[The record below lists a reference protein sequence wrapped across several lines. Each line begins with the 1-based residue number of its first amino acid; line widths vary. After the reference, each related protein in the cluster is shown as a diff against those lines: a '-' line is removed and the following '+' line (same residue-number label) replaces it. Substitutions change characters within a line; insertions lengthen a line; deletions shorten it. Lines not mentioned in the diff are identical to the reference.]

1 MINFYSIR
9 SKSSGLFDR
18 PFPCENDKRVI
29 YELRG
34 VINSRPDSTISM
46 DPSDHELYRVATFD
60 DEHGKMKAQNDC
72 LLKDLSVLVRPK
84 KEGV

>member
-34 VINSRPDSTISM
+34 LINSHPDSNISM
-46 DPSDHELYRVATFD
+46 DPGDHELYRVGVFD
-60 DEHGKMKAQNDC
+60 DESGKMKHQNDC
-72 LLKDLSVLVRPK
+72 LLKDLSVLVKR
-84 KEGV
+84 KEA